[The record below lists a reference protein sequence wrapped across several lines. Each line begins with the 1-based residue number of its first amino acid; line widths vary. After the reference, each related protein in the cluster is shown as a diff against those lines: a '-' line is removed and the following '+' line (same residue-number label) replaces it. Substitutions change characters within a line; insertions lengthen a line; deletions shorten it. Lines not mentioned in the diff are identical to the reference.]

1 MHRPYPKQPSVGI
14 NVYKVDKVPFQR
26 IHHMHKHRRF
36 RHGRRHFRGPFPGL
50 FWLFIFVMMFSNGHW
65 WPGILVLIGLSIIF
79 GSFFHEETRPPEP
92 KSPSAPIFI
101 PITPPA
107 APKPEPAPVEQIHR
121 ADLLPVT
128 CSQCSGPIRASE
140 VKWTGTQSAACP
152 YCGSN
157 LPMKKQ

>member
-1 MHRPYPKQPSVGI
+1 MD
-14 NVYKVDKVPFQR
+14 VYEVDKVVFQR
-26 IHHMHKHRRF
+26 IQHMHKHRRF
-36 RHGRRHFRGPFPGL
+36 RHGPRHFRGPFPGL
-50 FWLFIFVMMFSNGHW
+50 FWLFIFIMLFSNGHW
-65 WPGILVLIGLSIIF
+65 WPGILILIGLSIIF

-92 KSPSAPIFI
+92 KSPSASIFI
-101 PITPPA
+101 PVTPPA
-107 APKPEPAPVEQIHR
+107 TPKPDPAPVEHFHQ

-128 CSQCSGPIRASE
+128 CSQCGGPIRASE